1 MKVAVLFDRFGP
13 YHIARLEAAA
23 NYLSIIPIEIS
34 GETSEYQWDKVESKK
49 LRNRITL
56 FTTKESTHIP
66 PRELNAAIKNQLSLL
81 KPDFV
86 AINGWADRAALCALY
101 WCLENKTPA
110 ILMSESAA
118 HDEKRNF
125 WKELLKKKIVG
136 QFSSAVVGGERHADY
151 LVQLGMKSNKIFLG
165 YDVVDNDY
173 FLAGATE
180 VKKQEDFW
188 RKKKNLPENYFLVVS
203 RFIEK
208 KNLPFIIKA
217 FNGYQKK
224 AGNTTWHL
232 YILGNGILEKEL
244 LQLTNDLGLN
254 NIVHFEGFKQYNE
267 LPIYFGL
274 AKALLHGS
282 TTEQW
287 GLVVNEAM
295 ASGLPVIIS
304 ERCGCVPELV
314 HNGINGFS
322 FDPYNQEQLIS
333 ILYSFADN
341 TDSEIEKMGQESLR
355 IVSSFNA
362 DAFGKGMLKAAEK
375 AKEEEKVKGF
385 SISMKL
391 ILRSLINR

>member
-23 NYLSIIPIEIS
+23 NYMDVIPIEIS

-49 LRNRITL
+49 LPNRITL
-56 FTTKESTHIP
+56 FTTKESPLISP
-66 PRELNAAIKNQLSLL
+66 KELDAAISKQLSLL
-81 KPDFV
+81 KPDCV
-86 AINGWADRAALCALY
+86 AINGWSDRAALCALY
-101 WCLENKTPA
+101 WCLENKIPA

-118 HDEKRNF
+118 QDERRSF
-125 WKELLKKKIVG
+125 WKELLKKKIVE
-136 QFSSAVVGGERHADY
+136 QFSSGLVGGERHADY
-151 LVQLGMKSNKIFLG
+151 LVQLGMKREKIFLG

-173 FLAGATE
+173 FFTGVTE

-188 RKKKNLPENYFLVVS
+188 RKKKELPENYFLVVS

-217 FNGYQKK
+217 FNEYQKK
-224 AGNTTWHL
+224 AGSASWHL
-232 YILGNGILEKEL
+232 YILGNGILEKQL

-254 NIVHFEGFKQYNE
+254 DIVHFEGFKQYDE
-267 LPIYFGL
+267 LPVYFGL

-304 ERCGCVPELV
+304 ENCGCVPELV
-314 HNGINGFS
+314 HNGVNGFS
-322 FDPYNQEQLIS
+322 FNPYNHEQVSS
-333 ILYSFADN
+333 ILYSFANINDN
-341 TDSEIEKMGQESLR
+341 EIEEMGQQSLR

-362 DAFGKGMLKAAEK
+362 DAFGKGMLKAVET
-375 AKEEEKVKGF
+375 AKRKKNIQGL
-385 SISMKL
+385 SLTMKL
-391 ILRSLINR
+391 ILRTLIHR

>member
-23 NYLSIIPIEIS
+23 NYLNIVPIEIS

-49 LRNRITL
+49 LINRITL
-56 FTTKESTHIP
+56 FGTKESPNISP
-66 PRELNAAIKNQLSLL
+66 KELNAAINKQLSLL
-81 KPDFV
+81 KPDCV

-101 WCLENKTPA
+101 WCLENRTPA

-118 HDEKRNF
+118 QDEKRNF
-125 WKELLKKKIVG
+125 WKELLKKKIVE
-136 QFSSAVVGGERHADY
+136 QFSSGVVGGERHADY
-151 LVQLGMKSNKIFLG
+151 LIKLGMKSEKIFLG

-173 FLAGATE
+173 FLNGVTE

-188 RKKKNLPENYFLVVS
+188 RKEKKLPENYFLVVS

-217 FNGYQKK
+217 FNEYQKK
-224 AGNTTWHL
+224 AGSEAWHL
-232 YILGNGILEKEL
+232 YILGNGILEHEL
-244 LQLTNDLGLN
+244 LQLTKDLGLN
-254 NIVHFEGFKQYNE
+254 NLVHFEGFKQYDE

-314 HNGINGFS
+314 HNGVNGFS
-322 FDPYNQEQLIS
+322 FDPYNREQLIS
-333 ILYSFADN
+333 ILYSFSSSSN
-341 TDSEIEKMGQESLR
+341 SEIEKMGQESLR

-362 DAFGKGMLKAAEK
+362 DAFGRGMLKAVEE
-375 AKEEEKVKGF
+375 AKQKE
-385 SISMKL
+385 SIHGLSLTMKL

>member
-1 MKVAVLFDRFGP
+1 
-13 YHIARLEAAA
+13 
-23 NYLSIIPIEIS
+23 
-34 GETSEYQWDKVESKK
+34 
-49 LRNRITL
+49 
-56 FTTKESTHIP
+56 
-66 PRELNAAIKNQLSLL
+66 
-81 KPDFV
+81 
-86 AINGWADRAALCALY
+86 
-101 WCLENKTPA
+101 
-110 ILMSESAA
+110 MSESAA

-125 WKELLKKKIVG
+125 WKELLKKKIVA
-136 QFSSAVVGGERHADY
+136 QFSSALVGGKRHADY
-151 LVQLGMKSNKIFLG
+151 LVQLGMKSDRIFLG

-173 FLAGATE
+173 FLAGVTE
-180 VKKQEDFW
+180 VKKQKDFW

-217 FNGYQKK
+217 FNQYQKK
-224 AGNTTWHL
+224 AGSKTWHL

-254 NIVHFEGFKQYNE
+254 HIIHFEGFKQYNE

-322 FDPYNQEQLIS
+322 FNPYNQEQLIS
-333 ILYSFADN
+333 ILHSFADS
-341 TDSEIEKMGQESLR
+341 TDSEIEKMGQESLKV
-355 IVSSFNA
+355 VSSFNT
-362 DAFGKGMLKAAEK
+362 DAFGTGMVRAAEK
-375 AKEEEKVKGF
+375 AKKEEKVKGL